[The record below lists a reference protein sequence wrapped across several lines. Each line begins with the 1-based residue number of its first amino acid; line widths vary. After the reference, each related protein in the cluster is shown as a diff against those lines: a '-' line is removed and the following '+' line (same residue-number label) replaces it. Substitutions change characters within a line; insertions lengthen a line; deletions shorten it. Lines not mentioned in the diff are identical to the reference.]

1 MYLFTLTI
9 FMASTSAFACG
20 NEKDVVEKENC
31 HTSEKTKSCCEIPS
45 SDNDCDGS
53 CGSKSCA
60 GFSSAPSSFVLQQ
73 NDFTTK
79 PLFASMEKSPF
90 YFGESHILTGFVF
103 IWDIP
108 NIG

>member
-20 NEKDVVEKENC
+20 IDENVVETKAC
-31 HTSEKTKSCCEIPS
+31 CSSEKTKSCC
-45 SDNDCDGS
+45 DDTAADTDCDRS

-60 GFSSAPSSFVLQQ
+60 GFSSAPSFFVLQQ

-79 PLFASMEKSPF
+79 PLFSAMEKSPF
-90 YFGESHILTGFVF
+90 YFGESYILTGFVF
-103 IWDIP
+103 VWDIP

>member
-20 NEKDVVEKENC
+20 IEKNVVETKTC
-31 HTSEKTKSCCEIPS
+31 CSSEKAKSCCDDTAS
-45 SDNDCDGS
+45 NSDCDGS
-53 CGSKSCA
+53 CGSKSCS
-60 GFSSAPSSFVLQQ
+60 GFTSSPSVFVLQQ
-73 NDFTTK
+73 NDFVIK
-79 PLFASMEKSPF
+79 PLFASIEKSPF

-103 IWDIP
+103 VWDIP